1 MFHDI
6 IDINEG
12 IDVSG
17 DVSGDVS
24 PFVWILHHVRY
35 ILDSNL
41 DKN

>member
-1 MFHDI
+1 MFHDM

-17 DVSGDVS
+17 DVS
-24 PFVWILHHVRY
+24 PFVCILHHVRY